1 MLVSFAALVAE
12 RGRRGAAAGAFTCY
26 DLETARG
33 VLRAAGEVDA
43 PVILLVSPQ
52 SFRRPGGDALL
63 AALRAAA
70 DLAPGPAC
78 VQLDHVDDLAL
89 IERAFDLGAGAVMAD
104 GSKLPLEENV
114 AFVRAA
120 AERARAVGGGVEA
133 ELGRVEGDEDV
144 AAAAEAGQL
153 TDPHEA
159 RDFVEQTGAACL
171 AVSIGNVHGTYA
183 RPPELDWPR
192 LDALREQVTVPIS
205 LHGASGLEESDVQ
218 RAIRAGVAKINVN
231 TELRGRYLAVTA
243 ERLDAVREGSRLL
256 ELHEA
261 QTDAVASAAAAMLR
275 AYDASRAGVSSGA

>member
-1 MLVSFAALVAE
+1 MLAPFGALVAE

-33 VLRAAGEVDA
+33 VLRAAAAVGA

-70 DLAPGPAC
+70 ELAPGPAC
-78 VQLDHVDDLAL
+78 VQLDHVDDLGL
-89 IERAFDLGAGAVMAD
+89 VERAFELGAGAVMAD
-104 GSKLPLEENV
+104 GSKLPLEDNV

-120 AERARAVGGGVEA
+120 AERARAAGGEVEA

-144 AAAAEAGQL
+144 AAAAEAGLL
-153 TDPHEA
+153 TDPAEA
-159 RDFVEQTGAACL
+159 RAFVEQTGAACL
-171 AVSIGNVHGTYA
+171 AVSIGNVHGAYA
-183 RPPELDWPR
+183 RPPALDWPR
-192 LDALREQVTVPIS
+192 LDALREQVEVPIS
-205 LHGASGLEESDVQ
+205 LHGASGLPESDVQ

-243 ERLDAVREGSRLL
+243 ERLESVRDGSRLL

-261 QTDAVASAAAAMLR
+261 QADAVAGAATAMLH
-275 AYDASRAGVSSGA
+275 AYEPAAG